1 MRKKVDFQ
9 TLWDSRLD
17 DAAATF
23 STVVMTHKAHKTN
36 VEKLLLLLRTKS
48 LVNVN
53 ELRCFTKEM
62 NFAAKM
68 PSHKLFGLCTQMLL
82 KNRSTSISD
91 DDQSES

>member
-53 ELRCFTKEM
+53 E
-62 NFAAKM
+62 
-68 PSHKLFGLCTQMLL
+68 
-82 KNRSTSISD
+82 
-91 DDQSES
+91 